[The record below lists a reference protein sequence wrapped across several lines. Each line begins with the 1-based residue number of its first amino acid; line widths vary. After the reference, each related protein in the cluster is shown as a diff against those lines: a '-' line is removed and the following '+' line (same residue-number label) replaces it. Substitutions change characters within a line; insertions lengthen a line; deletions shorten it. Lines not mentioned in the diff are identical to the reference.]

1 MTSVGEMRLQHRTGL
16 KFRYMG
22 KWEFIA
28 QEHDEG
34 QWIENYKRETSVI
47 RRIMAKLLVLL
58 F

>member
-47 RRIMAKLLVLL
+47 RRILAKLT
-58 F
+58 